1 MTDDETNGTS
11 GVIYLDQYLD
21 PALSYAVVDD
31 RAVLVESNDPF
42 DDCFGTFSPET
53 PLSTVFDEVKIVA
66 RDPSVAFPDCL
77 LNDEGCTVRI
87 DPTDATRTPSRYLA
101 RVIPPRNGSI
111 GNMLFVETID
121 KHATLEVDRVAS
133 VISHDLRNPLD
144 VAKARLRA
152 GRETGNDEH
161 FEHVARA
168 HDRMERIIED
178 VLTLARS
185 EDVIDPTSTI
195 DLETVAETAWETVQ
209 TADAELTFDD
219 SLPAIVADRDRVG
232 RLFEN
237 VFRNAVE
244 HGSEQPQVT
253 VGTVGSDGFYIADDG
268 PGIAEQHRESIF
280 EPGFS
285 VADNGTGLGLAIVE
299 RIVTAHDWSITVTD
313 SEDGGA
319 RFEITGIET
328 LE

>member
-1 MTDDETNGTS
+1 MTEDEAGRGS
-11 GVIYLDQYLD
+11 EAIPLDRYLD
-21 PALSYAVVDD
+21 PALSYRFVDD
-31 RAVLVESNDPF
+31 RPVLVEANDSF
-42 DDCFGTFSPET
+42 TTSIGTFSPKT
-53 PLSTVFDEVKIVA
+53 PLSTVFDEAEIVVHDSSLA
-66 RDPSVAFPDCL
+66 LSECL
-77 LNDEGCTVRI
+77 LGDDGSTFRVELPDTT
-87 DPTDATRTPSRYLA
+87 TDYLA
-101 RVIPPRNGSI
+101 RVIPPADGTT
-111 GNMLFVETID
+111 GYVLFVQTTDE
-121 KHATLEVDRVAS
+121 HGTLEIDRVAS

-185 EDVIDPTSTI
+185 EDVIDPTGTI
-195 DLETVAETAWETVQ
+195 DLETVAKTAWETVE
-209 TADAELTFDD
+209 TADAELILED
-219 SLPAIVADRDRVG
+219 SLPTAVADRDRVG

-244 HGSEQPQVT
+244 HAGERPRVT
-253 VGTVGSDGFYIADDG
+253 VGTLGPDGFYIADDG
-268 PGIAEQHRESIF
+268 PGIAEEHRAAVL

-285 VADNGTGLGLAIVE
+285 AENGGTGLGLAIVE
-299 RIVTAHDWSITVTD
+299 RIATAHGWSVTVTD

-319 RFEITGIET
+319 RFELTGITTNE
-328 LE
+328 